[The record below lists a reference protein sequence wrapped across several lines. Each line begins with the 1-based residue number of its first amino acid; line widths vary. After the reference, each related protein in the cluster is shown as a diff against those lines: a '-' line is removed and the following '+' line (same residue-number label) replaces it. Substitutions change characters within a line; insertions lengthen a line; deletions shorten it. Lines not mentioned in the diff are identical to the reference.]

1 MKTYGSVIVIIFCH
15 LSLLYPRE
23 EKGHGGYDYD
33 FVSNIPDRYR
43 CCLCRKVLCDPYLTG
58 CCGTHFCHSCFTYYQ
73 ATQKGKKICP
83 ECGEEDFPSLLDK
96 SVIKQVNTLEIY
108 CPNCKDGCEWVG
120 ELEKL
125 QNHQT
130 AEEGCGYVAVS
141 CTNQGCE
148 ECVKRKDLPS
158 HVQELCEYRPYEC
171 EYCHFKDVYRVICGA
186 HCSECLEYPLTCPNC
201 EAGCEWRGKRV
212 ELKKHL
218 DSDEGCSYVVVTCT
232 NGGCDINMERRY
244 LHNHV
249 KDECD
254 HRPYRCEYCHHEDIY
269 RAICG
274 THYLECLKY
283 PLACPNCKDGCEWQ
297 GKRGELQHH
306 LISEEGC
313 RYVLV
318 TCTTEKCTQMMKRSD
333 LRNHVKEDCIHRPYQ
348 CEYCHHEDTYS
359 NICGA
364 HYDNCTEY
372 PLTCHNNCGVTDRRV
387 VMVDHYSSC
396 PLEPVECPF
405 RSYGCVEMIA
415 RKDLHNHIEA
425 NEYKHTLFSIK
436 SLQRSNEEIRH
447 DLQKLQLA
455 HEQMKKELTILKV
468 NFNLSRVG
476 AILKFPI
483 TDFTLLREENRVWC
497 SPPWSICGLAQVSL
511 RVNPC
516 GEGKGRHTH
525 ISISLILEEIET
537 SEDFHMEFDVSVSV
551 LGEQRSGRVMT
562 LCTCRNKKSDGAFH
576 VESKCVDYFPFPSPK
591 EVLKSEELFLKN
603 EEAQTLLVNEV
614 ITLQLKLLQHKHV
627 YVAKITK

>member
-1 MKTYGSVIVIIFCH
+1 MIVVVLSH

-33 FVSNIPDRYR
+33 FVGNIPDRCR
-43 CCLCRKVLCDPYLTG
+43 CCLCRKVLCNPHLTG
-58 CCGTHFCHSCFTYYQ
+58 CCGSHFCHSCFTYYQ

-83 ECGEEDFPSLLDK
+83 GCGEEDFQSLLDK
-96 SVIKQVNTLEIY
+96 SVIKEVNKLEIY

-130 AEEGCGYVAVS
+130 SEEGCGYVAVS

-148 ECVKRKDLPS
+148 ESVKRKDLPS

-186 HCSECLEYPLTCPNC
+186 HCSECLEYPLTCPNS

-269 RAICG
+269 
-274 THYLECLKY
+274 
-283 PLACPNCKDGCEWQ
+283 
-297 GKRGELQHH
+297 
-306 LISEEGC
+306 
-313 RYVLV
+313 
-318 TCTTEKCTQMMKRSD
+318 
-333 LRNHVKEDCIHRPYQ
+333 
-348 CEYCHHEDTYS
+348 S

-405 RSYGCVEMIA
+405 RIYGCVEMIA

-436 SLQRSNEEIRH
+436 SLQQSNEEMRH
-447 DLQKLQLA
+447 DLQKLQLS

-516 GEGKGRHTH
+516 GEGKGRDTH

-537 SEDFHMEFDVSVSV
+537 SEDFRMEFDVLVSV
-551 LGEQRSGRVMT
+551 LGEQRSGRVME
-562 LCTCRNKKSDGAFH
+562 LCTCRNTKGDVPFY
-576 VESKCVDYFPFPSPK
+576 VESKCVHYFPFPSSK
-591 EVLKSEELFLKN
+591 EALKSEELFLKN

-627 YVAKITK
+627 HIAKITK